1 MIELNGVRDALASLT
16 AVPAHFF
23 RVPGCVTLL
32 GDETALAEGF
42 ALTVACDRAVVV
54 AYAPRADGDVQA
66 LVDGRP
72 EPRYA
77 DLGRSFGAPGGADIA
92 MRGTIPAGLG
102 TATAAAYEVGVAL
115 AVLGDRD
122 AAAQALAAGN
132 GRAHRPAHATSLYA
146 ERDNALL
153 IDARSAVASPVPLDT
168 SEVAIVLC
176 DPHLRDDD
184 RTLRAA
190 ARLAACEEAAAILR
204 ERLPK
209 VRTLRDVSLADFM
222 RNADRLPGGLQ
233 PRVRHIVTENVRVL
247 QAVAAL
253 RANDFA
259 AVGSHLND
267 SHESLRDDFAV
278 GAPELDVLA
287 AAARSVRGVYGA
299 RMTATDG
306 GGAIIALA
314 RREAVPNLRA
324 QLATTARTAL
334 SRDPT
339 FVDVR
344 PIAGAQPI
352 G

>member
-16 AVPAHFF
+16 AVPARFF

-32 GDETALAEGF
+32 GDETPRAEGF
-42 ALTVACDRAVVV
+42 ALTLACDRAVVV
-54 AYAPRADGDVQA
+54 AYAPRDDDAVHA

-72 EPRYA
+72 DERYA
-77 DLGRSFGAPGGADIA
+77 ELGRSFGAPGGADIA

-102 TATAAAYEVGVAL
+102 AATAAAYEVGVAL
-115 AVLGDRD
+115 AVLADRD

-132 GRAHRPAHATSLYA
+132 GRANRPAHATSIYA
-146 ERDNALL
+146 ERGNALL
-153 IDARSAVASPVPLDT
+153 VDARTALASPVPLDLD
-168 SEVAIVLC
+168 EVAILLC
-176 DPHLRDDD
+176 DPHLRDED
-184 RTLRAA
+184 RSLRAA

-204 ERLPK
+204 EGLPK
-209 VRTLRDVSLADFM
+209 VRTLRDVSLADFV
-222 RNADRLPGGLQ
+222 RSADRLPPGLQ

-259 AVGSHLND
+259 ALGGHLNE

-306 GGAIIALA
+306 GGAVIALA
-314 RREAVPNLRA
+314 RREALPSLRA
-324 QLATTARTAL
+324 QLTTTARTAL
-334 SRDPT
+334 ARDPA

-344 PIAGAQPI
+344 PLAGAGPI

>member
-1 MIELNGVRDALASLT
+1 
-16 AVPAHFF
+16 
-23 RVPGCVTLL
+23 
-32 GDETALAEGF
+32 
-42 ALTVACDRAVVV
+42 
-54 AYAPRADGDVQA
+54 
-66 LVDGRP
+66 
-72 EPRYA
+72 
-77 DLGRSFGAPGGADIA
+77 
-92 MRGTIPAGLG
+92 
-102 TATAAAYEVGVAL
+102 VAL
-115 AVLGDRD
+115 AVLADRD
-122 AAAQALAAGN
+122 AAAQALAAGP
-132 GRAHRPAHATSLYA
+132 GRAHRPAHATSLFA

-153 IDARSAVASPVPLDT
+153 VDARTAVASPVPLDT

-184 RTLRAA
+184 RSLRAA

-204 ERLPK
+204 EQLPK
-209 VRTLRDVSLADFM
+209 VRTLRDVSLADFV
-222 RNADRLPGGLQ
+222 RNAERLPKGLQ

-259 AVGSHLND
+259 AIGGHLND

-306 GGAIIALA
+306 GGAVLALA
-314 RREAVPNLRA
+314 RRDALPNLRA

-334 SRDPT
+334 SRDPALL
-339 FVDVR
+339 DVR
-344 PIAGAQPI
+344 PLGGAQPI

>member
-16 AVPAHFF
+16 AAPARFF

-54 AYAPRADGDVQA
+54 AYAPRADGEVRA

-115 AVLGDRD
+115 AVLTDRD
-122 AAAQALAAGN
+122 SAAAALVAGN
-132 GRAHRPAHATSLYA
+132 GRARRPAQATSLYA
-146 ERDNALL
+146 QRDNALL
-153 IDARSAVASPVPLDT
+153 VDARTAEASPVPFDT
-168 SEVAIVLC
+168 REVAIVLC
-176 DPHLRDDD
+176 DPHLRDDE
-184 RTLRAA
+184 RGLRAA

-204 ERLPK
+204 EQLPK
-209 VRTLRDVSLADFM
+209 VRTLRDVSLADFV
-222 RNADRLPGGLQ
+222 RHADRLPHGLQ

-253 RANDFA
+253 RAHDFA
-259 AVGSHLND
+259 AVGGHLNE

-306 GGAIIALA
+306 GGAVLALA
-314 RREAVPNLRA
+314 RRDAVPNLRA

-334 SRDPT
+334 SRDPALL
-339 FVDVR
+339 DVR
-344 PIAGAQPI
+344 PLEGAQPI

>member
-1 MIELNGVRDALASLT
+1 VIELNGVRDALAELT
-16 AVPAHFF
+16 AIPPRFF

-32 GDETALAEGF
+32 GDETAPADGF

-54 AYAPRADGDVQA
+54 AYAPREDGEVHV
-66 LVDGRP
+66 LVDGLADA
-72 EPRYA
+72 RYA
-77 DLGRSFGAPGGADIA
+77 DLGRAFGTAGADIA
-92 MRGTIPAGLG
+92 MRAAIPAGLG
-102 TATAAAYEVGVAL
+102 TATVAAYEVGVAL
-115 AVLGDRD
+115 ALLGDRE
-122 AAAQALAAGN
+122 AAAAALAGGP
-132 GRAHRPAHATSLYA
+132 GRARRPAHATSLYA

-153 IDARSAVASPVPLDT
+153 IDARTAVASAVPLEA
-168 SEVAIVLC
+168 SEVAILLC
-176 DPHLRDDD
+176 DPHLRDED
-184 RTLRAA
+184 RGLRAA

-204 ERLPK
+204 EELPK
-209 VRTLRDVSLADFM
+209 VRTLRDVSLADFV
-222 RNADRLPGGLQ
+222 RNADRLPAALQ

-253 RANDFA
+253 RAKDFA
-259 AVGSHLND
+259 ALGGHLND

-306 GGAIIALA
+306 GGAVIVLA
-314 RREAVPNLRA
+314 RREAVPSLRT
-324 QLATTARTAL
+324 QLATTARTTL
-334 SRDPT
+334 GRDPG

-344 PIAGAQPI
+344 PLAGAQPI